1 MSLRLRRDQFRL
13 RNLRANRLTRSI
25 GRTLHA
31 NIHDRCSARSA
42 RQSPSRRVPQ
52 LAHAQ
57 SGPQATPEIVAAA
70 AAAKT
75 PVAPGPYEP
84 TWDSIREHYTV
95 PQWFIDAKFGITMH
109 WGLFSVAAYHNE
121 WYERYMYTAFSA
133 VAHANFGPP
142 DQFGYKDFIP
152 LFKAT
157 DFNADDL
164 AELVKESGAKYF
176 MPTVEHHDGFSLWN

>member
-1 MSLRLRRDQFRL
+1 MM
-13 RNLRANRLTRSI
+13 NGV
-25 GRTLHA
+25 GR
-31 NIHDRCSARSA
+31 
-42 RQSPSRRVPQ
+42 
-52 LAHAQ
+52 AQ
-57 SGPQATPEIVAAA
+57 SGPQTTPEIVAAA

-75 PVAPGPYEP
+75 PVAAGPFEP

-121 WYERYMYTAFSA
+121 WYEKYMYTTFSDW
-133 VAHANFGPP
+133 HTKNFGPP

-152 LFKAT
+152 LFTAK
-157 DFNADDL
+157 DFNADDM

-176 MPTVEHHDGFSLWN
+176 MPTVEHHDGFSL